1 MLPFCRFSLYFI
13 HIILLTWTRIELFWR
28 MIEIFI
34 QSPGTEVEFLT
45 FFALLLWL
53 HLTNILLNGCR
64 IWERFVKR
72 LIARRFS
79 IRYVCYIVRVFTL
92 FFQGYHNLPD
102 TFLGQL
108 KCHLYFFASR
118 QVDNSICLNIVLTLC
133 LWNMNI
139 KIKLLKWSTLWRKN
153 KFRACRVESTREDYS
168 LVESLCQ
175 GGGMTQHFLEHLP
188 FYTLSDTVK
197 KLIGLQY

>member
-1 MLPFCRFSLYFI
+1 MDAEYGKDLWNVSLP
-13 HIILLTWTRIELFWR
+13 
-28 MIEIFI
+28 
-34 QSPGTEVEFLT
+34 GDFL
-45 FFALLLWL
+45 
-53 HLTNILLNGCR
+53 H
-64 IWERFVKR
+64 
-72 LIARRFS
+72 

-92 FFQGYHNLPD
+92 FFKGTTIAL
-102 TFLGQL
+102 TLFLDSWSVIYIFSL
-108 KCHLYFFASR
+108 LDR
-118 QVDNSICLNIVLTLC
+118 WTTNSICLNIVLTLC

-168 LVESLCQ
+168 LVESLC